1 MKNKIKITKLRRK
14 NKIIEKMN
22 TYIYTWEE
30 FGDDA
35 KDRAAA
41 LVSAFDSED
50 VELFDELLLFGF
62 GYLSRHSFFFL
73 GVVVCLDGES
83 EGI

>member
-1 MKNKIKITKLRRK
+1 
-14 NKIIEKMN
+14 MN
-22 TYIYTWEE
+22 IYICTWEE

-35 KDRAAA
+35 KDRAPA

-62 GYLSRHSFFFL
+62 GYLSRHFFL
-73 GVVVCLDGES
+73 VLWFVWMERK
-83 EGI
+83 